1 MWVQGLFMS
10 WLGQFGKLCHKIDLI
25 AIREWPDG
33 MSHQCQVLSVA
44 NYFIWNMIQIN
55 VRESWIGYAD
65 NDESNDG
72 KGAILACEGEC
83 HADMVTYRKYVGSY
97 RVDKE

>member
-1 MWVQGLFMS
+1 MS
-10 WLGQFGKLCHKIDLI
+10 GRLK
-25 AIREWPDG
+25 
-33 MSHQCQVLSVA
+33 SLSVA

-55 VRESWIGYAD
+55 ARESWTDYVD
-65 NDESNDG
+65 NDESNEG